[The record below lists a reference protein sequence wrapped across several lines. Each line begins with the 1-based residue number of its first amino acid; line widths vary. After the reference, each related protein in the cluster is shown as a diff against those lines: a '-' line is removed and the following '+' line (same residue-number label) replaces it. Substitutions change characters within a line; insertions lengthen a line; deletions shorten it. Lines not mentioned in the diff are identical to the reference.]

1 MHVAEA
7 LPPASQI
14 DCAITLRITTQ
25 LSFAEPAPYHHI
37 VQRAAPTSAYTVF
50 TPPIQSMLR
59 LTNERNI
66 DETTGFLPRV
76 TICANGSF
84 CGDGFPNCC
93 EKGEGVFLESTG
105 DTVSRL
111 QTAVASSTPT
121 LFSTSSSQ
129 PGLSNSPPSP
139 TIQTGTT
146 TIVKTSISSPASTTT
161 SATLPSCHLQAF
173 LQE

>member
-7 LPPASQI
+7 LPSASQI

-66 DETTGFLPRV
+66 DETTGFLPELPSVQMEASAVMGSRIAV
-76 TICANGSF
+76 KKEKGSF
-84 CGDGFPNCC
+84 
-93 EKGEGVFLESTG
+93 
-105 DTVSRL
+105 
-111 QTAVASSTPT
+111 
-121 LFSTSSSQ
+121 
-129 PGLSNSPPSP
+129 
-139 TIQTGTT
+139 
-146 TIVKTSISSPASTTT
+146 
-161 SATLPSCHLQAF
+161 
-173 LQE
+173 